1 MEGAPL
7 MGRKGKRDVGEGEE
21 KERIRVC
28 KEGELSHD
36 PLSYCDTSNQ
46 SLTFLCISTFSRLSR
61 KFQSIF
67 MLLLS
72 IAFPQLEFWGP
83 QCPMAP

>member
-1 MEGAPL
+1 M
-7 MGRKGKRDVGEGEE
+7 GEGEE

-36 PLSYCDTSNQ
+36 PLSYDTSNQ
-46 SLTFLCISTFSRLSR
+46 TLTFLCINFSNGYLENIKAVSL
-61 KFQSIF
+61 
-67 MLLLS
+67 LLLS
-72 IAFPQLEFWGP
+72 IEIPQLEFGGH